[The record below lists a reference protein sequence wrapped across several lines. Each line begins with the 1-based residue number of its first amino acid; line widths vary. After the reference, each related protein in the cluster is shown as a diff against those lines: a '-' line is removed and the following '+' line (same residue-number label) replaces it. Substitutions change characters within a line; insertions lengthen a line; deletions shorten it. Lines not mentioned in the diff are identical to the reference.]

1 MAEGRIAFGRRQ
13 ARDGLDAVR
22 AIHRLGG
29 YRGVGAFQRYGRL
42 KRNGKS
48 YFATALSRVEVSEAP
63 TASWLDDLDR
73 HQWLDRFRRFGRG
86 ANTATRF
93 LVLRKRLEDRLF
105 ALSGRDPTKAEVQ
118 SLLVLLGEI
127 QSELATS
134 RKARE
139 EVPPIPRLSGQ
150 WIAAADDGT
159 DPAFR
164 IAKALAG
171 LKGTVDKP
179 LPLRAQLFPVERVKD
194 HWMTPESGEK
204 YRVLTGRR
212 GRLIDTLRTLLER
225 RLWLAEKLEMDDK
238 PLDSPAGATLADIE
252 AFLRDER
259 MDGRIAEL
267 MPGLALCTIPQ
278 DHEHTAGG
286 GVVPAAFAL
295 LKLCLSPHQI
305 LQSLDLLANG
315 EKLPVPP
322 GMLAQLAAGNH
333 GNRALEIAWRRLR
346 ASGLAPAFAL
356 DSLPSEAS
364 IDPQRAAAALLIP
377 LRFGA
382 TATLA
387 HSVLKQSETETV

>member
-1 MAEGRIAFGRRQ
+1 
-13 ARDGLDAVR
+13 V
-22 AIHRLGG
+22 
-29 YRGVGAFQRYGRL
+29 
-42 KRNGKS
+42 
-48 YFATALSRVEVSEAP
+48 
-63 TASWLDDLDR
+63 
-73 HQWLDRFRRFGRG
+73 
-86 ANTATRF
+86 
-93 LVLRKRLEDRLF
+93 
-105 ALSGRDPTKAEVQ
+105 
-118 SLLVLLGEI
+118 
-127 QSELATS
+127 
-134 RKARE
+134 
-139 EVPPIPRLSGQ
+139 
-150 WIAAADDGT
+150 AAADDGT
-159 DPAFR
+159 NPSFR
-164 IAKALAG
+164 IAKAVAG

-179 LPLRAQLFPVERVKD
+179 LPLHAQLFPVHPRHNIWMDDARKLKD
-194 HWMTPESGEK
+194 AGNDPYCHVRIHTGLSGN
-204 YRVLTGRR
+204 LPGA
-212 GRLIDTLRTLLER
+212 LHALLER